1 VKSPTLLQK
10 CELVLGVA
18 VGIGCLLAIYSAG
31 AQLFLPFQLDYAEGV
46 VLDASV
52 RLSQGETPYPPA
64 GEPPYVFN
72 QYGPLFYSLVALV
85 VRYFGIGFAS
95 ARLLG
100 LFSGLLVAVLLGLLL
115 RRWTGSARVGLFFGG
130 LYLTFPVVHDW
141 LFHLRP
147 DFLGLAFALAG
158 LYIFSLAPHRWYF
171 AVPLFVAAVFCKYT
185 LVAAP
190 GACFLYLLSR
200 RKWRK
205 ATWLAASMGLLV
217 ASIFVWL
224 QQATDGWFAF
234 HMFGTHPAPL
244 FPLRY
249 LWFLS
254 VGFVAHLVPGF
265 LATVLALHQVA
276 RRRLSLALI
285 YWGVCFLTTFT
296 LAKVGADLNHLVE
309 WLAALCLCAG
319 LGYHWLRTQPK
330 QTSTATV
337 AAVALALLVL
347 VGLPRQFGPPSRR
360 ADCVQAYDFV
370 KTHPGRRMLSDNVG
384 ALVMGGKPVL
394 VSDPFVYGQL
404 VRWGGW
410 SDPVQALV
418 RSRSFD
424 AIILSGDIDYLK
436 RKAQEPTSS
445 DSRWPLPLLHALEKN
460 YQPVKKF
467 VCTEANVV
475 FEPIA
480 GEEAETASAVSGE
493 LSEH

>member
-1 VKSPTLLQK
+1 MKSPTHLQK
-10 CELVLGVA
+10 CELLLGAV
-18 VGIGCLLAIYSAG
+18 VGIGCLLSLYSA
-31 AQLFLPFQLDYAEGV
+31 ATQVFLPFQLDYAEGV

-52 RLSQGETPYPPA
+52 RLDQGETPYPPA

-72 QYGPLFYSLVALV
+72 QYGPLFYSLVALA
-85 VRYFGIGFAS
+85 VRHVGVGFAS

-115 RRWTGSARVGLFFGG
+115 RRWTGSARVGLLFGG
-130 LYLTFPVVHDW
+130 LYLTFPVVRDW

-147 DFLGLAFALAG
+147 DFIGLAFAVAG
-158 LYIFSLAPHRWYF
+158 LYIFSLVPPRWYL

-190 GACFLYLLSR
+190 GACFVYLLSR
-200 RKWRK
+200 KEWRK
-205 ATWLAASMGLLV
+205 AAWLAASMGLLV
-217 ASIFVWL
+217 AWIFVWL
-224 QQATDGWFAF
+224 QQATEGWFGF

-244 FPLRY
+244 FPRRY
-249 LWFLS
+249 LWFIS
-254 VGFVAHLVPGF
+254 VGVVAHLVPSF
-265 LATVLALHQVA
+265 LATVLVLHQVS
-276 RRRLSLALI
+276 RRRPSLALV
-285 YWGVCFLTTFT
+285 YWALCFLTAFT

-319 LGYHWLRTQPK
+319 LGYYWLRTQPK
-330 QTSTATV
+330 QTGTAAV

-347 VGLPRQFGPPSRR
+347 VGLPRHFGAPSQR
-360 ADCVQAYDFV
+360 ADCVRAYDFV
-370 KTHPGRRMLSDNVG
+370 KTYPGRRILSDNIG
-384 ALVMGGKPVL
+384 ALVLGGKQVL

-418 RSRSFD
+418 RSRTFD
-424 AIILSGDIDYLK
+424 AIILSGNIGYLK

-445 DSRWPLPLLHALEKN
+445 DSRWPPSLLHALEQN
-460 YQPVKKF
+460 YRPVEKF
-467 VCTEANVV
+467 VCTEAKVV

-480 GEEAETASAVSGE
+480 EEEAETAASGPGE
-493 LSEH
+493 IRTR